1 MAEQIIF
8 RMAAWTDA
16 AGKYDPNAPLE
27 GNEDNYYVDDDLGDN
42 TPSHLVADEDILL
55 SDCGMLM
62 AVADGM
68 GGMNAG
74 EVASQIAHDTVAEF
88 FAPGKITV
96 QLAATHESR
105 SRYLE
110 EVVRE
115 TDRRIK
121 EDARSNSEHE
131 GMGSTLIMA
140 WIVNGE
146 LTLTWIGDSRA
157 YRFNPATGIEPLSRD
172 HSYVQELANK
182 GVITYEQTF
191 EHPQGNIITR
201 SLGDTSQ
208 KAKPESRLFKVSDN
222 DIILLC
228 SDGLSG
234 VLRDKKTYDENG
246 QLYPG
251 DNLED
256 IIAKHQESL
265 RECREALWIAAEKA
279 DWYDNVTAILCK
291 ICSGAGDRV
300 VQEKTKEAIGS
311 VSSQEKPLNKTF
323 DGVTIRVS
331 RRKIILA
338 SVFCFLLICGVL
350 AGLFFR
356 GKGKKNTET
365 PPKVE
370 TVDSTNTKVKVDTVN
385 VDLPKKKI
393 KAKKLQKVEDKGH
406 NEKKRPV
413 RLEQKQQE
421 VKKEKK
427 REVTKPSKE
436 SKTGGFKL
444 VSIENG
450 QDKLTPVSPKGSDK
464 DEVTP
469 VKKKPKQEQS
479 K

>member
-1 MAEQIIF
+1 MAKHIIF

-16 AGKYDPNAPLE
+16 AGKYNPNAPLD
-27 GNEDNYYVDDDLGDN
+27 GNEDNYYVDDDLGDD
-42 TPSHLVADEDILL
+42 TPSHMVADEDILL

-74 EVASQIAHDTVAEF
+74 EIASQIAHDTVAEF
-88 FAPGKITV
+88 FAPGKITPL
-96 QLAATHESR
+96 LAANHESR

-121 EDARSNSEHE
+121 EDARINSEHE

-172 HSYVQELANK
+172 HSYVQELADK
-182 GVITYEQTF
+182 GIITYEQTF
-191 EHPQGNIITR
+191 EHPQGNIVTR
-201 SLGDTSQ
+201 SLGDTTQ
-208 KAKPESRLFKVSDN
+208 KAKPESRLFKVYDK

-246 QLYPG
+246 LLYPG

-256 IIAKHQESL
+256 IIATHQESL

-291 ICSGAGDRV
+291 ICSGAGACLATDKIK
-300 VQEKTKEAIGS
+300 ENIDSIKTK
-311 VSSQEKPLNKTF
+311 EKPLNKTF
-323 DGVTIRVS
+323 DGLTIRVS
-331 RRKIILA
+331 RKKIVLA
-338 SVFCFLLICGVL
+338 SVLCSFLICGVL
-350 AGLFFR
+350 ASLFFH
-356 GKGKKNTET
+356 GKGKKNVET
-365 PPKVE
+365 PSKVE
-370 TVDSTNTKVKVDTVN
+370 SVDSTKVKEKVDTVN
-385 VDLPKKKI
+385 VDFPKKKI
-393 KAKKLQKVEDKGH
+393 KVKKLQKAENKSH

-413 RLEQKQQE
+413 QLEKKQQDG
-421 VKKEKK
+421 KKDAKQGEN
-427 REVTKPSKE
+427 KPSKT

-444 VSIENG
+444 VPIENG
-450 QDKLTPVSPKGSDK
+450 QDKLTHDPVKGSDK
-464 DEVTP
+464 DEITP
-469 VKKKPKQEQS
+469 VKKKQEQS

>member
-1 MAEQIIF
+1 MAERITF

-88 FAPGKITV
+88 FAPGKITA

-121 EDARSNSEHE
+121 EDARINSEHE

-157 YRFNPATGIEPLSRD
+157 YRFNPVTGIEPLSRD
-172 HSYVQELANK
+172 HSYVQELADK
-182 GVITYEQTF
+182 GIITYEQTF
-191 EHPQGNIITR
+191 EHPQGNIVTR
-201 SLGDTSQ
+201 SLGDTTQ
-208 KAKPESRLFKVSDN
+208 KAKPESRLFKVCNN

-256 IIAKHQESL
+256 IIRNHQESL

-291 ICSGAGDRV
+291 IYSGAGACLATDKIK
-300 VQEKTKEAIGS
+300 ENIDSIKTK
-311 VSSQEKPLNKTF
+311 EKPLNKTF
-323 DGVTIRVS
+323 DGLTIRVS
-331 RRKIILA
+331 RKKIMLA
-338 SVFCFLLICGVL
+338 SVLCFFLICGVL
-350 AGLFFR
+350 AGLFFH
-356 GKGKKNTET
+356 GKGKKNVET
-365 PPKVE
+365 PYKVQS
-370 TVDSTNTKVKVDTVN
+370 VDSTKVKEKVDTVN
-385 VDLPKKKI
+385 VDFPKKKI
-393 KAKKLQKVEDKGH
+393 KVKKLQKAENKSH

-413 RLEQKQQE
+413 QLEKKQQDG
-421 VKKEKK
+421 KKDAKQGEN
-427 REVTKPSKE
+427 KPSKT
-436 SKTGGFKL
+436 SKAGGFKL
-444 VSIENG
+444 VPIENG
-450 QDKLTPVSPKGSDK
+450 QDKQTPVPAKGSDK

-469 VKKKPKQEQS
+469 VKKKQEQS

>member
-1 MAEQIIF
+1 MAERITF

-42 TPSHLVADEDILL
+42 TPSHWVADEDILL

-74 EVASQIAHDTVAEF
+74 EIASQIAHDTVAEF
-88 FAPGKITV
+88 FAPGKITPL
-96 QLAATHESR
+96 LAANHENR
-105 SRYLE
+105 SRYME

-115 TDRRIK
+115 TDHRIK

-172 HSYVQELANK
+172 HSYVQELADK
-182 GVITYEQTF
+182 GIITYEQTF
-191 EHPQGNIITR
+191 EHPQGNIVTR
-201 SLGDTSQ
+201 SLGDTTQ
-208 KAKPESRLFKVSDN
+208 KAKPESRLFEVRDN

-246 QLYPG
+246 LLYPG

-256 IIAKHQESL
+256 IIATHQDSL
-265 RECREALWIAAEKA
+265 RRCREALWIAAEKA

-291 ICSGAGDRV
+291 ICSGAGACLATDKIK
-300 VQEKTKEAIGS
+300 ENIDSIKTK
-311 VSSQEKPLNKTF
+311 EKPLNKTF
-323 DGVTIRVS
+323 DGLTIRVS
-331 RRKIILA
+331 RKKIVLA
-338 SVFCFLLICGVL
+338 SVLCSFLICGVL
-350 AGLFFR
+350 VGLFFH
-356 GKGKKNTET
+356 GKGKKNVET
-365 PPKVE
+365 PSKVE
-370 TVDSTNTKVKVDTVN
+370 SVDSTKVKEKVDTVN
-385 VDLPKKKI
+385 VDFPKKKI
-393 KAKKLQKVEDKGH
+393 KVKKLQKSENKSH

-413 RLEQKQQE
+413 QLEKKQQDG
-421 VKKEKK
+421 KKDAKQGEN
-427 REVTKPSKE
+427 KPSKT

-444 VSIENG
+444 VPIENG
-450 QDKLTPVSPKGSDK
+450 QDKLNPVPVKGRDK
-464 DEVTP
+464 DEITP
-469 VKKKPKQEQS
+469 VKKKQEQS

>member
-1 MAEQIIF
+1 MARHIIF

-55 SDCGMLM
+55 SDCGILM

-88 FAPGKITV
+88 FAPGKVTA
-96 QLAATHESR
+96 QLAATHENR

-110 EVVRE
+110 EVIRE
-115 TDRRIK
+115 TDHRIK
-121 EDARSNSEHE
+121 DDAQSNSEHE

-157 YRFNPATGIEPLSRD
+157 YRFNPVTGIEPLSRD
-172 HSYVQELANK
+172 HSYVQELADK

-208 KAKPESRLFKVSDN
+208 KAKPESRLFKVCDN

-256 IIAKHQESL
+256 IIANHQDSL
-265 RECREALWIAAEKA
+265 RECREALWIAAKKA

-291 ICSGAGDRV
+291 ICSGAGDCVAQERV
-300 VQEKTKEAIGS
+300 TENSNSVKTLKS
-311 VSSQEKPLNKTF
+311 PLNKTF
-323 DGVTIRVS
+323 DGLTIRVS
-331 RRKIILA
+331 RRKLVLA
-338 SVFCFLLICGVL
+338 SVFCVFLLCGVIV
-350 AGLFFR
+350 GLVFY
-356 GKGKKNTET
+356 GKGKK
-365 PPKVE
+365 KVDPQRKVLS
-370 TVDSTNTKVKVDTVN
+370 VDSTNVVKEN
-385 VDLPKKKI
+385 VDSPNAVPQKPKEEIKTKKI
-393 KAKKLQKVEDKGH
+393 PKADNKNN
-406 NEKKRPV
+406 NEKK
-413 RLEQKQQE
+413 KQQE
-421 VKKEKK
+421 VKKEDK
-427 REVTKPSKE
+427 REEPKPSMANKA
-436 SKTGGFKL
+436 GGFKL
-444 VSIENG
+444 VPIETG
-450 QDKLTPVSPKGSDK
+450 QDKLTPVSAKDGSK
-464 DEVTP
+464 EEVTP
-469 VKKKPKQEQS
+469 VKKKQEQS

>member
-1 MAEQIIF
+1 MAKHIIF

-16 AGKYDPNAPLE
+16 AGKYDPNAPLD
-27 GNEDNYYVDDDLGDN
+27 GNEDNYYVDDDLGDD

-55 SDCGMLM
+55 SDWGMLM

-88 FAPGKITV
+88 FAPGKITT

-110 EVVRE
+110 EAVRE

-121 EDARSNSEHE
+121 ENVRINSEYE

-140 WIVNGE
+140 WIANGE

-182 GVITYEQTF
+182 GIITYEQTF
-191 EHPQGNIITR
+191 EHPQGNIVTR
-201 SLGDTSQ
+201 SLGDMSQ
-208 KAKPESRLFKVSDN
+208 KAKPESRLFKVCNN

-256 IIAKHQESL
+256 IIASHQESL
-265 RECREALWIAAEKA
+265 RECREALWLAAEKA

-291 ICSGAGDRV
+291 ICSGATDCV
-300 VQEKTKEAIGS
+300 VKEKSDGAVESESFQEKT
-311 VSSQEKPLNKTF
+311 LNKTF

-331 RRKIILA
+331 RKKIVLA
-338 SVFCFLLICGVL
+338 SAFCFLLLCGVL
-350 AGLFFR
+350 VSLLFH
-356 GKGKKNTET
+356 GKVKKDIET
-365 PPKVE
+365 PCKVLV
-370 TVDSTNTKVKVDTVN
+370 VDSINSKKKTDSVTV
-385 VDLPKKKI
+385 VSPKKEA
-393 KAKKLQKVEDKGH
+393 KAKKLSKVENKEN
-406 NEKKRPV
+406 NEKEK
-413 RLEQKQQE
+413 KQQK
-421 VKKEKK
+421 VKKEVKQ
-427 REVTKPSKE
+427 EVPKPSKA

-444 VSIENG
+444 IPKENG
-450 QDKLTPVSPKGSDK
+450 QDKLTPVPAKGSDK
-464 DEVTP
+464 DEITP
-469 VKKKPKQEQS
+469 VKKKQEQS

>member
-1 MAEQIIF
+1 MAEHIIF

-16 AGKYDPNAPLE
+16 AGKYAPNAPLE

-88 FAPGKITV
+88 FAPGKITA

-121 EDARSNSEHE
+121 EDARINSEHE

-172 HSYVQELANK
+172 HSYVQELVNK
-182 GVITYEQTF
+182 GIITYEQTF

-208 KAKPESRLFKVSDN
+208 KAKPESRLFKVSNN

-234 VLRDKKTYDENG
+234 MLRDKKTYDENG

-256 IIAKHQESL
+256 IIASHQESL
-265 RECREALWIAAEKA
+265 RECREALWMAAEKA

-291 ICSGAGDRV
+291 ICSGAGNGLAKERATKAKGV
-300 VQEKTKEAIGS
+300 VTPK
-311 VSSQEKPLNKTF
+311 EKPLNKTF
-323 DGVTIRVS
+323 DGLTIRVS
-331 RRKIILA
+331 RKKMVLA
-338 SVFCFLLICGVL
+338 SVFCCFLLCCVL
-350 AGLFFR
+350 AGLLLNEKAPQNVELQH
-356 GKGKKNTET
+356 KGLTA
-365 PPKVE
+365 
-370 TVDSTNTKVKVDTVN
+370 DSVN
-385 VDLPKKKI
+385 VKEHADTSNVVPLEKKI
-393 KAKKLQKVEDKGH
+393 NAKKLQKVEFKDSDGK
-406 NEKKRPV
+406 
-413 RLEQKQQE
+413 KQQ
-421 VKKEKK
+421 KEKK
-427 REVTKPSKE
+427 AGKREKVKTSKVNN
-436 SKTGGFKL
+436 SGGFKL
-444 VSIENG
+444 ELPKECRDKQTPSVESDDKKGELTRAKNNKNKVNDNG
-450 QDKLTPVSPKGSDK
+450 
-464 DEVTP
+464 
-469 VKKKPKQEQS
+469 
-479 K
+479 

>member
-1 MAEQIIF
+1 MAERITF

-42 TPSHLVADEDILL
+42 TPSHWVTDEDILL

-74 EVASQIAHDTVAEF
+74 EIASQIAHDTVAEF
-88 FAPGKITV
+88 FAPGKITP
-96 QLAATHESR
+96 QLAANHENR
-105 SRYLE
+105 SRYME

-115 TDRRIK
+115 TDHRIK

-172 HSYVQELANK
+172 HSYVQELADK
-182 GVITYEQTF
+182 GIITYEQTF
-191 EHPQGNIITR
+191 EHPQGNIVTR
-201 SLGDTSQ
+201 SLGDTTQ
-208 KAKPESRLFKVSDN
+208 KAKPESRLFEVCDN

-246 QLYPG
+246 LLYPG

-256 IIAKHQESL
+256 IIATHQDSL
-265 RECREALWIAAEKA
+265 RRCREALWIAAEKA
-279 DWYDNVTAILCK
+279 DWYDNVTVILCK
-291 ICSGAGDRV
+291 ICSGAGACLATDKIK
-300 VQEKTKEAIGS
+300 ENIDSIKTK
-311 VSSQEKPLNKTF
+311 EKPLNKTF
-323 DGVTIRVS
+323 DGLTIRVS
-331 RRKIILA
+331 RKKIVLA
-338 SVFCFLLICGVL
+338 SVLCFFLICGVL
-350 AGLFFR
+350 AGLFFH
-356 GKGKKNTET
+356 GKGKKNVET
-365 PPKVE
+365 PSKVE
-370 TVDSTNTKVKVDTVN
+370 SVDSTKVKEKVDTVN
-385 VDLPKKKI
+385 VDFPKKKI
-393 KAKKLQKVEDKGH
+393 KVKMLQKAENKSH

-413 RLEQKQQE
+413 QLEKKQQDG
-421 VKKEKK
+421 KKDAKQGEN
-427 REVTKPSKE
+427 KPSKT

-444 VSIENG
+444 VPIENG
-450 QDKLTPVSPKGSDK
+450 QDKLTPVPVKGSDK
-464 DEVTP
+464 DEITP
-469 VKKKPKQEQS
+469 VKKKQEQS

>member
-1 MAEQIIF
+1 MAEHIIF

-27 GNEDNYYVDDDLGDN
+27 GNEDNYYVDDNLGDD
-42 TPSHLVADEDILL
+42 TPSHLVADDDILL
-55 SDCGMLM
+55 SDCGILM

-88 FAPGKITV
+88 FAPGKITA

-105 SRYLE
+105 SQYME
-110 EVVRE
+110 DVIRE
-115 TDRRIK
+115 TDSRIK
-121 EDARSNSEHE
+121 NDARNNSEHE

-157 YRFNPATGIEPLSRD
+157 YRFNPATGIELLSRD
-172 HSYVQELANK
+172 HSYVQELVDK
-182 GVITYEQTF
+182 GIITYEQTF

-208 KAKPESRLFKVSDN
+208 KAKPESRLFKVFDK

-256 IIAKHQESL
+256 IIASHQESL

-291 ICSGAGDRV
+291 ICSGAGNGV
-300 VQEKTKEAIGS
+300 VLERTKECTNAIKF
-311 VSSQEKPLNKTF
+311 QDKELNKTF
-323 DGVTIRVS
+323 DGLTIRIS
-331 RRKIILA
+331 RRKLILVLIFCVFLFCSFIIG
-338 SVFCFLLICGVL
+338 LLL
-350 AGLFFR
+350 HR
-356 GKGKKNTET
+356 KGEM
-365 PPKVE
+365 KVE
-370 TVDSTNTKVKVDTVN
+370 PQHKILIVDSMRIKERVN
-385 VDLPKKKI
+385 SGNVVAP
-393 KAKKLQKVEDKGH
+393 
-406 NEKKRPV
+406 NEKKKVKKLLQTETKDSTEKRKKQQKV
-413 RLEQKQQE
+413 KKRDEQKE
-421 VKKEKK
+421 ASTSKEKK
-427 REVTKPSKE
+427 S
-436 SKTGGFKL
+436 GGFKL
-444 VSIENG
+444 EPLENH
-450 QDKLTPVSPKGSDK
+450 QNELTPPAKNGDK
-464 DEVTP
+464 DVLSP
-469 VKKKPKQEQS
+469 VKNNKNKTINNG
-479 K
+479 

>member
-1 MAEQIIF
+1 MAERITF

-42 TPSHLVADEDILL
+42 TPSHWVADEDILL

-74 EVASQIAHDTVAEF
+74 EIASQIAHDTVAEF
-88 FAPGKITV
+88 FAPGKITPL
-96 QLAATHESR
+96 LAANHESR

-121 EDARSNSEHE
+121 ENARSNSEHE

-172 HSYVQELANK
+172 HSYVQELADK
-182 GVITYEQTF
+182 GIITYEQTF
-191 EHPQGNIITR
+191 EHPQGNIVTR
-201 SLGDTSQ
+201 SLGDTTQ
-208 KAKPESRLFKVSDN
+208 KAKPESRLFEVCDN

-256 IIAKHQESL
+256 IIATHQDSL
-265 RECREALWIAAEKA
+265 RRCREALWIAAEKA

-291 ICSGAGDRV
+291 ICSGAGACLATDKIK
-300 VQEKTKEAIGS
+300 ENIDSIKTK
-311 VSSQEKPLNKTF
+311 EKPLNKTF
-323 DGVTIRVS
+323 DGLTIRVS
-331 RRKIILA
+331 RKKIVLA
-338 SVFCFLLICGVL
+338 SVLCFFLICGVL
-350 AGLFFR
+350 AGLFFH
-356 GKGKKNTET
+356 GKGKKNVET
-365 PPKVE
+365 PSKVE
-370 TVDSTNTKVKVDTVN
+370 SVDSTKVKEKVDTVN
-385 VDLPKKKI
+385 VDFPKKNI
-393 KAKKLQKVEDKGH
+393 KVKKLQKSENKSH

-413 RLEQKQQE
+413 QLEKKQQDG
-421 VKKEKK
+421 KKNAKQGEN
-427 REVTKPSKE
+427 KPSKT

-444 VSIENG
+444 VPIENG
-450 QDKLTPVSPKGSDK
+450 QDKLTPDPVKGSDK
-464 DEVTP
+464 DEITP
-469 VKKKPKQEQS
+469 VKKKQEQS